1 MTDNA
6 RTASD
11 PAPRTLSEKVWDR
24 HVVHAGT
31 ADEPDVVF
39 IDRGRIALDCS
50 IEDIAARYAAV
61 AVTED
66 RAAAARE
73 AAPFYER
80 RTLGKTVLYFE
91 NPDVARLKALGEVST
106 PSVADL
112 FVAKL
117 SRSAA

>member
-1 MTDNA
+1 MTTGVMEA
-6 RTASD
+6 
-11 PAPRTLSEKVWDR
+11 PAPSGKD
-24 HVVHAGT
+24 
-31 ADEPDVVF
+31 
-39 IDRGRIALDCS
+39 
-50 IEDIAARYAAV
+50 AA
-61 AVTED
+61 
-66 RAAAARE
+66 
-73 AAPFYER
+73 FYER